1 MLYLHGEHGGSDWLP
16 IMDSLSQ
23 SFDLIVPEHPGYGRS
38 ETPDWLDTVADLAQ
52 FYRGFL
58 EALGLGRMH
67 VVGASIGGWIALE
80 MAVRCASSF
89 GSLSL
94 LAPAGVNVKGVRR
107 GDIFL
112 WSPEE
117 TVRQYVA
124 DPALA
129 AAMMETSQGEEQQT
143 RDLKNSLTTAKLA
156 WNPRLHSPHLT
167 KWLHTIG
174 IPTQLI
180 WGDTDRVLPLDIG
193 KNIRD
198 RIAGSRLE
206 VLRDC
211 GHAVELEKPDEAARL
226 IAAFAH
232 EAGAAQ

>member
-38 ETPDWLDTVADLAQ
+38 ETPDWLDDVADLAQ
-52 FYRGFL
+52 FYRGFID
-58 EALGLGRMH
+58 ALGLGRTH
-67 VVGASIGGWIALE
+67 VLGASIGGWIALE
-80 MAVRCASSF
+80 MAVRCTSSI

-94 LAPAGVNVKGVRR
+94 LAPAGVNVKGVRK

-124 DPALA
+124 EPALA
-129 AAMMETSQGEEQQT
+129 AAMMESSQGEEQQT
-143 RDLKNSLTTAKLA
+143 RDLKNRLTTAKLA
-156 WNPRLHSPHLT
+156 WNPRLYSPHLT
-167 KWLHTIG
+167 KWLHTIR

-180 WGDTDRVLPLDIG
+180 WGDTDWVLPLEIG
-193 KNIRD
+193 KNIRE

-206 VLRDC
+206 VLHNC
-211 GHAVELEKPDEAARL
+211 GHAVELEKPHEAARL